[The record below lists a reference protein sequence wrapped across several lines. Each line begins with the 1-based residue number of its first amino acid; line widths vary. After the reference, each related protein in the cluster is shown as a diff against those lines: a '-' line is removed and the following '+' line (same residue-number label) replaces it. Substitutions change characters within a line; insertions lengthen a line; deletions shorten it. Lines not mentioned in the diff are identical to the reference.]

1 MTQNHPV
8 IEHPAIVVKIN
19 ESDYD
24 VMIMAQSACASCHAK
39 GACSAA
45 DMEQKIVKVPKLQK
59 DTFQTGEKVTVF
71 MKQQAGGWAV
81 FFGYILPFLI
91 MVSTLII
98 LISCKLSEGLAGLAA
113 LFILIP
119 YYLVLYLNK
128 KKLDSRF
135 EFALKEKQEDHFS

>member
-71 MKQQAGGWAV
+71 MKQQAGCWAV

>member
-71 MKQQAGGWAV
+71 MKLQAGGWAV

-135 EFALKEKQEDHFS
+135 EFVLKEKQEDHFS